1 MSEVETATVV
11 WHEPALFDAP
21 PTHMRVPLAVRA
33 SLSTATSGTTPSC
46 YRSVWVPIE
55 ATPTLIDAAVNG
67 DMEWLDDWLTGAV
80 EEWCAGTIVLDDEVR
95 RIARVLTH
103 PRMMPIPGVTR

>member
-11 WHEPALFDAP
+11 WHEPALF
-21 PTHMRVPLAVRA
+21 
-33 SLSTATSGTTPSC
+33 
-46 YRSVWVPIE
+46 
-55 ATPTLIDAAVNG
+55 
-67 DMEWLDDWLTGAV
+67 WLTGAV

-95 RIARVLTH
+95 RIARALTH